1 MIAKIIHVNILKA
14 QIIKILGGLVIFI
27 FTSISAYSQETLL
40 VGQVFSSTD
49 KSPIPN
55 VSIYF
60 KNTQIGTKTNAEG
73 FFMIRTNEKVNSLVF
88 SCIGYKSK
96 DIKIK
101 TGQSLGLQMELT
113 EENTLLEEVFVV
125 PGANPALDLMKK
137 IRLMKAVNDLSN
149 EPNFYSE
156 RTEQNLVLIGKLN
169 QKTISKR
176 IFNQLISA
184 SISDNDTSLTI
195 PLYMSENKVLYE
207 KKQITEVNKNTFN
220 TDKNTEKIVVNLLG
234 SIQTDLN
241 FYKNSISILGK
252 SIISPL
258 SDMGNVYY
266 KFYLA
271 DSVLNENRK
280 AYKIHFWSKNLKNLA
295 LNGSMMIDSA
305 TLALIQIDAKLPPQ
319 ANLNY
324 IHDLQFSQNFKLIN
338 SQFWSFNSE
347 QMTLNMNYD
356 LFSDSLGKKPEVF
369 IRRSLRVNLNENN
382 IDSLALFA
390 NSQLKTSTLNTQ
402 IKTLNETPILKTAK
416 WLADVILTGYM
427 QIGKVDIGKIQN
439 IIRLSEVE
447 GLRLSLPFKT
457 NERLWK
463 NLSIGG
469 HIAYGTSNKQLQ
481 YSGQIQYKLPSINR
495 KLLSI
500 SYFNDYRSSFYD
512 ENNFIARE
520 KPLVS
525 EDEDITGTVIAF
537 RSANNLSLRKEFNSS
552 LLIDWNSNIE
562 SNISFKNNELSSS
575 LTLPFTKNGIS
586 FDHFNQQ
593 SFTIA
598 TRFSNNEKV
607 YDDYMQRIYIANTK
621 PVFYTILEGGRYK
634 IANEMGNYGK
644 IRTIVKQKIKFD
656 FGSMYYSLEGGLILG
671 KVPYPLLSIPT
682 GSATLGYSQNQF
694 GMMKL
699 YEFASDK
706 YMSLHSEIN
715 LNGVVL
721 NQIPLINRLNL
732 REMFSFKMFYGTY
745 NASHNQVLDMPHF
758 SQTISKPYMEIG
770 IGFSNIFRLFTLQS
784 VWRLCDSTR
793 SDDYKWGIRSSIQLS
808 F

>member
-1 MIAKIIHVNILKA
+1 MHVNIIKS
-14 QIIKILGGLVIFI
+14 QITKILGALIVII
-27 FTSISAYSQETLL
+27 LTSISTYSQETLI

-55 VSIYF
+55 VNIYF
-60 KNTQIGTKTNAEG
+60 KNTQIGTKTNDEG
-73 FFMIRTNEKVNSLVF
+73 FFMIRTYDKVNSLVF
-88 SCIGYKSK
+88 SCIGYKTK

-101 TGQSLGLQMELT
+101 SGQSLGLQMELT
-113 EENTLLEEVFVV
+113 EENTLLEEVFVI

-137 IRLMKAVNDLSN
+137 IRLMKAANDQSN
-149 EPNFYSE
+149 QPNFYSD
-156 RTEQNLVLIGKLN
+156 RTEQNLVLLGKLN
-169 QKTISKR
+169 QKTINKR
-176 IFNQLISA
+176 IFNQLTSA
-184 SISDNDTSLTI
+184 SVSENDTSLTI

-207 KKQITEVNKNTFN
+207 KKQITELNKNTFN
-220 TDKNTEKIVVNLLG
+220 TDKSTEKIVVNLLG
-234 SIQTDLN
+234 SLQTDLN
-241 FYKNSISILGK
+241 FYKNTISILGK

-271 DSVLNENRK
+271 DSVIYEKRK

-295 LNGSMMIDSA
+295 FNGSMMIDSL
-305 TLALIQIDAKLPPQ
+305 TLALIQIDAYLPPQ

-324 IHDLQFSQNFKLIN
+324 IHNLQFSQNFKLIN
-338 SQFWSFNSE
+338 SQLWSFNSE

-356 LFSDSLGKKPEVF
+356 LFSDSLGMNPDVF
-369 IRRSLRVNLNENN
+369 IKRSLRINLNENN
-382 IDSLALFA
+382 IDSLTLFA
-390 NSQLKTSTLNTQ
+390 NSQYKTSTLNTQ

-427 QIGKVDIGKIQN
+427 QIGKLDIGKIQS
-439 IIRLSEVE
+439 IIRTTEVE
-447 GLRLSLPFKT
+447 GLRVSLPFKT
-457 NERLWK
+457 NEHLWK
-463 NLSIGG
+463 NLSMGG
-469 HIAYGTSNKQLQ
+469 HIAYGTNNKQVH
-481 YSGQIQYKLPSINR
+481 YSGQIQYKLPTVNR

-512 ENNFIARE
+512 ENNFLARE
-520 KPLVS
+520 NPLVS
-525 EDEDITGTVIAF
+525 EDEDITGTIIAL
-537 RSANNLSLRKEFNSS
+537 RSANNLSRRKEFSS
-552 LLIDWNSNIE
+552 SFLIDWNSNIE
-562 SNISFKNNELSSS
+562 SNISFRNNELSSS
-575 LTLPFTKNGIS
+575 LTLPFSKNGVS

-593 SFTIA
+593 SFTIS

-607 YDDYMQRIYIANTK
+607 YDDYMQRIYISNTK
-621 PVFYTILEGGRYK
+621 PVFYAILEGGRYN
-634 IANEMGNYGK
+634 IANEKANYGK
-644 IRTIVKQKIKFD
+644 IRTIVKQKLKFD
-656 FGSMYYSLEGGLILG
+656 FGSMYYSVEGGLILG

-682 GSATLGYSQNQF
+682 GSATIAYSHNQF

-706 YMSLHSEIN
+706 YLSLHSEIN
-715 LNGVVL
+715 LNGIVL

-745 NASHNQVLDMPHF
+745 NTSHNQVLDMPIF

-770 IGFSNIFRLFTLQS
+770 VGFSNIFRLFTLQS
-784 VWRLCDSTR
+784 VWRLCDTTR
-793 SDDYKWGIRSSIQLS
+793 PDDYKWGIRSSIQVS

>member
-1 MIAKIIHVNILKA
+1 MHVNIIKS
-14 QIIKILGGLVIFI
+14 QITKILGVLIVII
-27 FTSISAYSQETLL
+27 LTSISTYSQETLI

-55 VSIYF
+55 VNIYF
-60 KNTQIGTKTNAEG
+60 KNTQIGTKTNDEG
-73 FFMIRTNEKVNSLVF
+73 FFMIRTYDKVNSLVF
-88 SCIGYKSK
+88 SCIGYKTK

-113 EENTLLEEVFVV
+113 EENTLLEEVFVI

-137 IRLMKAVNDLSN
+137 IRLMKAANDQSN
-149 EPNFYSE
+149 QPNFYSD
-156 RTEQNLVLIGKLN
+156 RTEQNLVLLGKLN
-169 QKTISKR
+169 QKTINKR

-184 SISDNDTSLTI
+184 SVSENDTSLII

-207 KKQITEVNKNTFN
+207 KKQITELNKNTFN
-220 TDKNTEKIVVNLLG
+220 TDKSTEKIVVNLLG
-234 SIQTDLN
+234 SLQTDLN
-241 FYKNSISILGK
+241 FYKNTISILGK

-271 DSVLNENRK
+271 DSVLHEKRK

-295 LNGSMMIDSA
+295 FNGSMMIDSL
-305 TLALIQIDAKLPPQ
+305 TLALIQIDANLPPQ

-324 IHDLQFSQNFKLIN
+324 IHNLQFSQIFKLIN

-356 LFSDSLGKKPEVF
+356 LFSDSLGMKPEVF
-369 IRRSLRVNLNENN
+369 IKRSLRINLNENN
-382 IDSLALFA
+382 IDSLTLFA
-390 NSQLKTSTLNTQ
+390 NSQYKTNTLNTQ

-427 QIGKVDIGKIQN
+427 QIGKLDIGKIQS
-439 IIRLSEVE
+439 IIRTTEVE
-447 GLRLSLPFKT
+447 GLRVSLPIKT
-457 NERLWK
+457 NEHLWK
-463 NLSIGG
+463 NLSMGG
-469 HIAYGTSNKQLQ
+469 HIAYGTNNKQVH
-481 YSGQIQYKLPSINR
+481 YSGQIQYKLPSVNR

-512 ENNFIARE
+512 ENNFLARE
-520 KPLVS
+520 NPLVS
-525 EDEDITGTVIAF
+525 EDEDITGTIIAL
-537 RSANNLSLRKEFNSS
+537 RSANNLSRRKEFTSNF
-552 LLIDWNSNIE
+552 LIDWNSNIE
-562 SNISFKNNELSSS
+562 SNISFRNNELSSS
-575 LTLPFTKNGIS
+575 LTLPFTKNGVS

-593 SFTIA
+593 SLTIS

-621 PVFYTILEGGRYK
+621 PVFYAILEGGRYN
-634 IANEMGNYGK
+634 IANEKANYGK
-644 IRTIVKQKIKFD
+644 IRTIVKQKLKFD
-656 FGSMYYSLEGGLILG
+656 FGSMYYSVEGGLILG
-671 KVPYPLLSIPT
+671 KVPYPLLIIPT
-682 GSATLGYSQNQF
+682 GSATIAYSHNQF

-706 YMSLHSEIN
+706 YLSLHSEIN
-715 LNGVVL
+715 LNGIVL

-745 NASHNQVLDMPHF
+745 NTSHNQVLDMPIF

-770 IGFSNIFRLFTLQS
+770 VGFSNIFRLFTLQS
-784 VWRLCDSTR
+784 VWRLCDTTR
-793 SDDYKWGIRSSIQLS
+793 PDDYKWGIRSSIQVS